1 MARTP
6 AQRGPFGRWL
16 TRVRS
21 ERYERQ
27 VDALEAMRKLA
38 GLHISQAE
46 YSQWE
51 AGSRVPRPDNPKVAR
66 LYEFFGSQPDGE
78 PEPADQ
84 SALIGVLARLADA
97 MEAQTRVLE
106 AQKGELAGYADG
118 VQGLLARL
126 VAEHVDNGVE
136 SSPRRAGSR

>member
-16 TRVRS
+16 TKVRT

-27 VDALEAMRKLA
+27 VDALEAMRRLA

-51 AGSRVPRPDNPKVAR
+51 SGSRVPREDNPKVVR
-66 LYEFFGSQPDGE
+66 LYEFFGSR
-78 PEPADQ
+78 PEESPTTGLETTG
-84 SALIGVLARLADA
+84 SLDA
-97 MEAQTRVLE
+97 VVAAIHAQTT
-106 AQKGELAGYADG
+106 A
-118 VQGLLARL
+118 
-126 VAEHVDNGVE
+126 
-136 SSPRRAGSR
+136 